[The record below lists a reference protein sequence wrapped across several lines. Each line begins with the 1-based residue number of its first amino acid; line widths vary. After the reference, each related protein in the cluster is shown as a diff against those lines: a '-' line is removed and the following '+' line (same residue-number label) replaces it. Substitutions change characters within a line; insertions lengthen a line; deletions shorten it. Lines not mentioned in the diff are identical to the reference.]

1 MIQHPS
7 NLETTFVT
15 EKSNAISEYPS
26 NKKWQELSLNW
37 MKEAFHNRYMY
48 NFESLG
54 RPIIQTPIDMAAM
67 QELIWEIKPDLII
80 ETGIAHGG
88 SLIFSASMLALIDL
102 CDAIESGKSINPKV
116 SNRKVLGI
124 DIDIRA
130 HNRAAI
136 EAHPMASRIQM
147 IQGSSIASDIIAQVH
162 AVAAKHSRVLVCLD
176 SNHTHDHVLAE
187 LNAYAPLTS
196 VGSYCVVFD
205 TVVEDLPK
213 EMFPDRPWGPGNNP
227 KTAVWEYLKT
237 HTEFQIDKSIQDKL
251 LITVAPDGYLKRIA

>member
-1 MIQHPS
+1 MSQFQSEVLNRIEAVSTNNSLRQS
-7 NLETTFVT
+7 A
-15 EKSNAISEYPS
+15 AIFTQTSIASQYS
-26 NKKWQELSLNW
+26 
-37 MKEAFHNRYMY
+37 Y
-48 NFESLG
+48 NFSWQG
-54 RPIIQTPIDMAAM
+54 RPIIQYPQDMAAM

-88 SLIFSASMLALIDL
+88 SLIFSASMLALLDM
-102 CDAIESGKSINPKV
+102 CDAIESDKSINPKV